1 METELWPLVKHEGQ
15 KEKSVKTPSRSNQR
29 HENRRGQYQEAKEKR
44 TFQKEV
50 VVQKTENSSEEI
62 SKKLD
67 GEKRKSPRSSNQ
79 QGKCDV

>member
-50 VVQKTENSSEEI
+50 VV
-62 SKKLD
+62 
-67 GEKRKSPRSSNQ
+67 
-79 QGKCDV
+79 